1 VLSET
6 LSAALS
12 ETLKSEKTSRK
23 GFRLQASGLS
33 RVFQQEQELKC

>member
-12 ETLKSEKTSRK
+12 ETLKSEKNRK
-23 GFRLQASGLS
+23 KGYRLQALAVIAPCIRAHTKSG
-33 RVFQQEQELKC
+33 